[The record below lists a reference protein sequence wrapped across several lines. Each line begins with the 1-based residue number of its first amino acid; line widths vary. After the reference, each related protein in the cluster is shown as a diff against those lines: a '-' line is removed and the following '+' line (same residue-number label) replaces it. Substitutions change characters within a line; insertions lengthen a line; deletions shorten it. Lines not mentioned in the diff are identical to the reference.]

1 MIRRARRIK
10 SIINF
15 LAMLIKNHPLMHLGR
30 GSNNWIPID
39 SSIFY
44 FFSRRS
50 QEYLGG
56 REGKGWRVF
65 GLIEMKRRYRSIGS
79 VNKSLLIARNVETDW
94 FGCFPA
100 IVDIDDVDLRCGF
113 RLGVD
118 IWMLLH
124 EYVYVY
130 VCICVWFCFEFA
142 VDLMQRM

>member
-1 MIRRARRIK
+1 
-10 SIINF
+10 
-15 LAMLIKNHPLMHLGR
+15 MHLGR

-44 FFSRRS
+44 FFPPRDAAWDT
-50 QEYLGG
+50 EEEGW
-56 REGKGWRVF
+56 GKGRRVF

-100 IVDIDDVDLRCGF
+100 IVDIDDVDLPCGF

-118 IWMLLH
+118 I
-124 EYVYVY
+124 
-130 VCICVWFCFEFA
+130 
-142 VDLMQRM
+142 